1 MTQFPARVAIL
12 IFVLLLALAADDKKK
27 QPQFYVKPAQTADI
41 ATIKLVTAKQNCENW
56 AIAAGLET
64 MLQQKDVALSQNFW
78 VTRISGGEVCALDV
92 PSRETLIDVVNRE
105 FVLEDGRHVLLELH
119 YLPGAPAN
127 TDALIAGLKQNLS
140 SLILLHG
147 HVYYLTGATYDE
159 YINRD
164 GSRMFVINELRMANT
179 YAGQPGV
186 AFTKGRD
193 NMDEIG
199 GVLTVSVTS
208 ATKRW

>member
-1 MTQFPARVAIL
+1 MKHFPAGLGIL
-12 IFVLLLALAADDKKK
+12 AFALLLTLSADDRKK
-27 QPQFYVKPAQTADI
+27 QPNFHVKPAQTVDI
-41 ATIKLVTAKQNCENW
+41 ESIKLVVALQNCENW

-64 MLQQKDVALSQNFW
+64 MLQQQDVALDQNFW
-78 VTRISGGEVCALDV
+78 VMRISGGEVCSLDL

-105 FVLEDGRHVLLELH
+105 FVLEDGRHFQLELH

-127 TDALIAGLKQNLS
+127 TDALIAGLKLKQP
-140 SLILLHG
+140 SLILVHG

-164 GSRMFVINELRMANT
+164 GSRMFMINELRMANT
-179 YAGQPGV
+179 FPHQPGL
-186 AFTKGRD
+186 AFTKGHD

-199 GVLTVSVTS
+199 GIITVSATPV
-208 ATKRW
+208 TKRW

>member
-1 MTQFPARVAIL
+1 MKRFPARLGIL
-12 IFVLLLALAADDKKK
+12 VCALLLALSADDKKK
-27 QPQFYVKPAQTADI
+27 QPHFYVKPAQTADLES
-41 ATIKLVTAKQNCENW
+41 IKLVTARQNCENW

-64 MLQQKDVALSQNFW
+64 MLQQQDVALNQNFW
-78 VTRISGGEVCALDV
+78 VIRISGGEVCSLDL
-92 PSRETLIDVVNRE
+92 PSREILMDVVNRE
-105 FVLEDGRHVLLELH
+105 FVLEDGRHVELELH

-127 TDALIAGLKQNLS
+127 TDALIAGLKLNRP
-140 SLILLHG
+140 SLLLLHG

-179 YAGQPGV
+179 FPGQPGL

-193 NMDEIG
+193 NIDAIG
-199 GVLTVSVTS
+199 GVITISVTPV
-208 ATKRW
+208 TKRW